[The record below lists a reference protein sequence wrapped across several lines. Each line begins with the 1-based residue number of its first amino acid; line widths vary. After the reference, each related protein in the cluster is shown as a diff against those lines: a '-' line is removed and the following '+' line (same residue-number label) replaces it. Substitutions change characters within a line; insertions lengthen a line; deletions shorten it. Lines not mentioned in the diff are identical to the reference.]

1 VGDRVP
7 EEVLA
12 MPSTAV
18 VTVVKMLESLPEP
31 VQDRIAD
38 HLREYIADL
47 RDELR
52 WDDLFQR
59 TQPQL
64 AAAARRARE
73 EIAAGKAKPLNLDD
87 L

>member
-1 VGDRVP
+1 
-7 EEVLA
+7 

-52 WDDLFQR
+52 WDDHFQR